1 MKSLGYIACLS
12 TLLLLGLYSCSH
24 HRKGSKTSTEVAKKN
39 TSKTTEAD
47 PGTEDMEKTGNG
59 KSTELTEKYAGILGV
74 KPTEIRNEELYR
86 FINEWYGVPYKYAG
100 KDKKGIDCSGF
111 SSMLY
116 NTVYHKKLSP
126 SSKTQAEEA
135 KKVSSSDLQEGDLVF
150 FDINAGRISHVG
162 VYLQNNK
169 FVHASTKR
177 GVIIND
183 LNEPYYK
190 KYFVRSGRP
199 K

>member
-1 MKSLGYIACLS
+1 MQ
-12 TLLLLGLYSCSH
+12 
-24 HRKGSKTSTEVAKKN
+24 KTGDVTK
-39 TSKTTEAD
+39 KTTESGEATKEAD
-47 PGTEDMEKTGNG
+47 SRSASVK
-59 KSTELTEKYAGILGV
+59 EKYAGLLGV
-74 KPTEIRNEELYR
+74 DAAQIRNEKLYS

-100 KDKKGIDCSGF
+100 KDKSGIDCSGF
-111 SSMLY
+111 SSALY
-116 NTVYHKKLSP
+116 NSVYQKKLSP
-126 SSKTQAEEA
+126 SARQQAEET
-135 KKVSSSDLQEGDLVF
+135 KKIDTSGLKEGDLVF
-150 FDINAGRISHVG
+150 FDIGAGKISHVG

-190 KYFVRSGRP
+190 KYFVRSGRV